1 MLVSQIGFLILVNI
15 GLGFAISNIDNA
27 AHLGGL
33 AAGLLLGALVPPTGV
48 QTMGTL
54 WQRPED
60 GRAAHRAAVPIIAPV
75 IAVGAVAIAV
85 VAGLIVGTAA
95 RADAAGLPAA
105 P

>member
-54 WQRPED
+54 WQRPVRMRPASRRHRP
-60 GRAAHRAAVPIIAPV
+60 GRRPSSSVRARRTPPE
-75 IAVGAVAIAV
+75 GP
-85 VAGLIVGTAA
+85 A
-95 RADAAGLPAA
+95 RRLGRRRRPRG
-105 P
+105 